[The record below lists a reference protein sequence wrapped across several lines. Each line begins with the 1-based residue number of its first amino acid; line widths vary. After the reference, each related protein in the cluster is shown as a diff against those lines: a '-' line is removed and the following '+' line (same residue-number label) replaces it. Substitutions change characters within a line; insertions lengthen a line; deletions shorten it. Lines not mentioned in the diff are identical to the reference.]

1 MGAMQLDGLEG
12 KVAFVTGGAGG
23 IGRCVSE
30 TLRDLGAVVASG
42 DLEAPVIEGVLGVAL
57 DVSDERLVDEAF
69 GTIENQLG
77 SVSLLVL
84 NAAILI
90 AEPFEQTRPEAWRRL
105 LDINLTG
112 AFLCA
117 RRAAPG
123 MLEAGFGRI
132 VAVSSSA
139 GRTGGGTASA
149 AYSSSK
155 AGLMTLMRSLARE
168 YSRRGIQANTV
179 APALIDTK
187 MIADLEDLR
196 DKIPLGRYGKP
207 QEIADVVAFLLSDH
221 ASFMTG
227 AVVDVNGGFVIA

>member
-1 MGAMQLDGLEG
+1 MQLDGLEG

-23 IGRCVSE
+23 IGVRISE

-42 DLEAPVIEGVLGVAL
+42 DLEAPVIDGVLGVAL

-69 GTIENQLG
+69 AAIENELG
-77 SVSLLVL
+77 RVSLLVL

-90 AEPFEQTRPEAWRRL
+90 AEPFEQTSAAAWRRL

-117 RRAAPG
+117 RRAVPG

-139 GRTGGGTASA
+139 GKTGGGTASA
-149 AYSSSK
+149 AYSASK
-155 AGLMTLMRSLARE
+155 AGLMSLAKE
-168 YSRRGIQANTV
+168 YARRGIQSNCV

-196 DKIPLGRYGKP
+196 DKIPLGRYGRP
-207 QEIADVVAFLLSDH
+207 QEIADMVAFLLSDH

>member
-1 MGAMQLDGLEG
+1 MQLDGLDG
-12 KVAFVTGGAGG
+12 RVAFVTGGARG
-23 IGRCVSE
+23 IGRCISE

-42 DLEAPVIEGVLGVAL
+42 DLEAPNIDGVLGVAL
-57 DVSDERLVDEAF
+57 DVSDERLVDEAYAQ
-69 GTIENQLG
+69 IEAQLG
-77 SVSLLVL
+77 RVEILVL

-90 AEPFEQTRPEAWRRL
+90 AEPFEQTSAEAWRRL

-117 RRAAPG
+117 RRAVPG
-123 MLEAGFGRI
+123 MLEAKSGRI

-149 AYSSSK
+149 AYSASK

-168 YSRRGIQANTV
+168 YSRRGIRANAV
-179 APALIDTK
+179 APALIDTE
-187 MIADLEDLR
+187 MISDLEDHR
-196 DKIPLGRYGKP
+196 DKIPLGRYGTVR
-207 QEIADVVAFLLSDH
+207 EIADVVAFLCSDH

>member
-1 MGAMQLDGLEG
+1 MQLDGLEG

-23 IGRCVSE
+23 IGVRISE

-42 DLEAPVIEGVLGVAL
+42 DLEAPVIDGVLGVAL

-69 GTIENQLG
+69 ATIENELG
-77 SVSLLVL
+77 PVSLLVL

-90 AEPFEQTRPEAWRRL
+90 AEPFEQTSAQAWRRL

-117 RRAAPG
+117 RRAVPG

-139 GRTGGGTASA
+139 GKTGGGTASA
-149 AYSSSK
+149 AYSASK
-155 AGLMTLMRSLARE
+155 AGLMSLTKSLAKE
-168 YSRRGIQANTV
+168 YARRGIQSNCV

-196 DKIPLGRYGKP
+196 DKIPLGRYGRP
-207 QEIADVVAFLLSDH
+207 QEIADMVAFLLSDH

>member
-117 RRAAPG
+117 RRAAAG

-196 DKIPLGRYGKP
+196 DKIPLGRYGRP

>member
-1 MGAMQLDGLEG
+1 MQLDGLEG

-23 IGRCVSE
+23 IGTRISE
-30 TLRDLGAVVASG
+30 TLRDLGANVASG
-42 DLEAPVIEGVLGVAL
+42 DLEAPHIDGVLGVAL

-69 GTIENQLG
+69 DTIEDELG
-77 SVSLLVL
+77 PVSLLVL

-90 AEPFEQTRPEAWRRL
+90 AEPFETTTPEAWRRL

-117 RRAAPG
+117 KRAVPN
-123 MLEAGFGRI
+123 MLEAGYGRI

-149 AYSSSK
+149 AYSASK

-168 YSRRGIQANTV
+168 YRAAASSRTPSPRRSST
-179 APALIDTK
+179 
-187 MIADLEDLR
+187 R
-196 DKIPLGRYGKP
+196 R
-207 QEIADVVAFLLSDH
+207 
-221 ASFMTG
+221 
-227 AVVDVNGGFVIA
+227 

>member
-1 MGAMQLDGLEG
+1 MQLDGLEG

-23 IGRCVSE
+23 IGVRISE

-42 DLEAPVIEGVLGVAL
+42 DLEAPVIDGVLGVAL
-57 DVSDERLVDEAF
+57 DVSDERLVDQAF
-69 GTIENQLG
+69 ATIENELG
-77 SVSLLVL
+77 PVSLLVL

-90 AEPFEQTRPEAWRRL
+90 AEPFEQTSAQAWRRL

-117 RRAAPG
+117 RRAVPG

-139 GRTGGGTASA
+139 GKTGGGTASA
-149 AYSSSK
+149 AYSASK
-155 AGLMTLMRSLARE
+155 AGLMSLTKSLAKE
-168 YSRRGIQANTV
+168 YARRGIQSNCV

-196 DKIPLGRYGKP
+196 DKIPLGRYGRP
-207 QEIADVVAFLLSDH
+207 QEIADMVAFLLSDH

>member
-1 MGAMQLDGLEG
+1 MQLDGLEG

-23 IGRCVSE
+23 IGVRISE
-30 TLRDLGAVVASG
+30 TLRDLGATVASG
-42 DLEAPVIEGVLGVAL
+42 DLEAPVIDGVLGVAL
-57 DVSDERLVDEAF
+57 DVSDERLVDQAF
-69 GTIENQLG
+69 ATIENELG
-77 SVSLLVL
+77 PVSLLVL

-90 AEPFEQTRPEAWRRL
+90 AEPFEQTSAQAWRRL

-117 RRAAPG
+117 RRAVPG

-139 GRTGGGTASA
+139 GKTGGGTASA
-149 AYSSSK
+149 AYSASK
-155 AGLMTLMRSLARE
+155 AGLMSLTKSLAKE
-168 YSRRGIQANTV
+168 YARRGIQSNCV

-196 DKIPLGRYGKP
+196 DKIPLGRYGRP
-207 QEIADVVAFLLSDH
+207 QEIADMVAFLLSDH